1 MQAYEKAYYYISR
14 KRGKSILLGCVFV
27 ISLLVVLI
35 GMRLLHSSEV
45 SLEEIG
51 KQSNSQITVFSNTES
66 ELITNETISKLSD
79 EGNVNFIN
87 RTNEITTKV
96 EGVEIGIGSN
106 ELKEDAEVTLQGFDD
121 LAKDSMFARQITQ
134 LGEDTLEL
142 EWGEVF
148 IHETLATF
156 NGLEENDVITFQTE
170 QGDEIIGTIKGI
182 YTYLDPNMENEE
194 RMPSMYRFE
203 NLIFANLNWMDEFQE
218 EIGYSGAHFYVV
230 NPYIIEETR
239 VGFAEVLKGSSFETG
254 VLDATFRRMSQPLLQ
269 TANIVKMILG
279 VSIAATIAIIS
290 LLLSLW
296 GKERKKEAALLLSL
310 GESRVSIIIQR
321 ILETFVIYILAI
333 VIAFILSNILTP
345 YVSNGLHLGQFEE
358 MRQKSVS
365 VSLSDDLFVGIVGL
379 VILVISVIGSCVSVL
394 RLVPRAIFSAID

>member
-1 MQAYEKAYYYISR
+1 
-14 KRGKSILLGCVFV
+14 
-27 ISLLVVLI
+27 
-35 GMRLLHSSEV
+35 
-45 SLEEIG
+45 
-51 KQSNSQITVFSNTES
+51 
-66 ELITNETISKLSD
+66 
-79 EGNVNFIN
+79 
-87 RTNEITTKV
+87 
-96 EGVEIGIGSN
+96 
-106 ELKEDAEVTLQGFDD
+106 
-121 LAKDSMFARQITQ
+121 
-134 LGEDTLEL
+134 
-142 EWGEVF
+142 
-148 IHETLATF
+148 
-156 NGLEENDVITFQTE
+156 
-170 QGDEIIGTIKGI
+170 
-182 YTYLDPNMENEE
+182 
-194 RMPSMYRFE
+194 MYRFE